1 MTVPALQKVLS
12 DNRRIMGRALCSFF
26 VLALTVALGS
36 CAGNSDSAPP
46 PKANYGYTLLLRG
59 FDPNGKPMALAGI
72 LLADNHGSILG
83 GELDLNDAGQIT
95 HVPSP
100 VTGSYTTSSSFGGIL
115 RGETS
120 ITTNFKLP
128 GTNIPLGLKFVFNN
142 GATQGRIIEFD
153 NSGFSNSGIVYI
165 QEPTAIEEANPV
177 GNFAFGLDSDAPMGA
192 RTVAAGEFEIV
203 NQLQRAPNGGI
214 AGGLVDQSNTCAPA
228 PTYCTSPIAAG
239 LATGPDAFGRG
250 TLTLNA
256 GGTPAQFAFYV
267 VNAGEMFLMEIDSG
281 AKPGTLLAGVARQ
294 QATFNMNSP
303 NTTAVLQM
311 TGLDTV
317 QGGDSIA
324 PDVIIGAMS
333 IIPGGSFTL
342 TFDTNDAGSV
352 QTGQQVA
359 GSVLSFDPSSGRGVI
374 SIAGGFSSGFMD
386 TAIFYLYSSGE
397 GFLIDAD
404 PASGGGAVNKGL
416 SGNFIL
422 QSAGPF
428 SNETLGGQSL
438 VGSGGSSTAAI
449 PNAEGAAVFDS
460 NDGTFSAIGD
470 LTSIL
475 KGDGNVTNGS
485 FNGTFQVSD
494 PVMGHGTAMV
504 SAELFGNF
512 TQGLLYPATF
522 YIVAPNQ
529 FVLIGTQR
537 GSSSGVTY
545 FDPQ

>member
-1 MTVPALQKVLS
+1 MTRV
-12 DNRRIMGRALCSFF
+12 LCSFF
-26 VLALTVALGS
+26 LLAFTVALGS
-36 CAGNSDSAPP
+36 CTGSSTSAPP
-46 PKANYGYTLLLRG
+46 PNANFGYTLLLRG
-59 FDPNGKPMALAGI
+59 FDPDGRPMALAGI

-100 VTGSYTTSSSFGGIL
+100 VTGSYTTSSSFDGIL
-115 RGETS
+115 RGETT
-120 ITTNFKLP
+120 ITTNFNLP

-165 QEPTAIEEANPV
+165 QGPTSIADANPV
-177 GNFAFGLDSDAPMGA
+177 GNFAFGLDSDAPIGA
-192 RTVAAGEFEIV
+192 RTVEAGEFVIINE
-203 NQLQRAPNGGI
+203 LQRPPNGGI
-214 AGGLVDQSNTCAPA
+214 SGGLMDQSNTCAPA
-228 PTYCTSPIAAG
+228 PTYCMSQIGAG
-239 LATGPDAFGRG
+239 LATGPDEFGRG

-256 GGTPAQFAFYV
+256 GGTPAQFAFYL
-267 VNAGEMFLMEIDSG
+267 VNDVEMFLMEIDSG

-294 QATFNMNSP
+294 QAMFDMNSP
-303 NTTAVLQM
+303 STTAVLQM

-317 QGGDSIA
+317 QGGNTLA

-333 IIPGGSFTL
+333 ISGGSFTL
-342 TFDTNDAGSV
+342 TFDTNDSGSV

-359 GSVLSFDPSSGRGVI
+359 GSVLSFDPSTGRGVI
-374 SIAGGFSSGFMD
+374 SIAGGSTSGFMD

-404 PASGGGAVNKGL
+404 PASGGAAVNKGL

-422 QSAGPF
+422 QSGGPF
-428 SNETLGGQSL
+428 SNQTLAGQSL
-438 VGSGGSSTAAI
+438 VGSGASSTPVI
-449 PNAEGAAVFDS
+449 PNAEGAAVFDG
-460 NDGTFSAIGD
+460 NAGTFSAIGD
-470 LTSIL
+470 LTAIHKS
-475 KGDGNVTNGS
+475 DGNVTNGS
-485 FNGTFQVSD
+485 FNGTFQATD

-512 TQGLLYPATF
+512 TKGLLYPATF

-529 FVLIGTQR
+529 FVLIGTQP
-537 GSSSGVTY
+537 GASSGVTY